1 MRKQG
6 VFFRGNSGKNGPQ
19 DESYAHLL
27 ANLNVSRKLVAGII
41 LLVAL
46 VAFEMFNFDT
56 TRFALENL
64 LGEVNFAGLR
74 WATILAIA
82 FCAIDFA
89 GLARL
94 FTPERGRKEPTAV
107 WYLMGAWLIAA
118 TMNAMMTWWAVS
130 VTLLGH
136 DFGNEVLTREQLLR
150 WVPFFVATLVWLTR
164 ILFIGAFSV
173 AGDYIFDMRELRR
186 FQSQP
191 RPAADEKVGQSYNNH
206 ETQPQIRP
214 KTTGQTPEKPTAIP
228 GRSRSG
234 PPRPAARPALSARP
248 SPTEGRSSRPNSGS
262 GIPPTRPNRSHPR

>member
-6 VFFRGNSGKNGPQ
+6 VFSRGDPANK
-19 DESYAHLL
+19 ESQTQLL

-46 VAFEMFNFDT
+46 AAFELFNFDT
-56 TRFALENL
+56 TRYALDNL
-64 LGEVNFAGLR
+64 LGDVSFAGLR
-74 WATILAIA
+74 WATILAVA

-94 FTPERGRKEPTAV
+94 FTPERGRHEPTAV

-130 VTLLGH
+130 VTLLSH
-136 DFGNEVLTREQLLR
+136 DFGNEVLSREQLLR

-173 AGDYIFDMRELRR
+173 AGEYIFDLRELRR
-186 FQSQP
+186 SQL
-191 RPAADEKVGQSYNNH
+191 PAAAREQVKQ
-206 ETQPQIRP
+206 
-214 KTTGQTPEKPTAIP
+214 PTAVRTTRPTSRIP
-228 GRSRSG
+228 PTAPPPRSG
-234 PPRPAARPALSARP
+234 PPRPAMSARP
-248 SPTEGRSSRPNSGS
+248 SASDGRASRPESPSGATTP
-262 GIPPTRPNRSHPR
+262 PPTRRPPR